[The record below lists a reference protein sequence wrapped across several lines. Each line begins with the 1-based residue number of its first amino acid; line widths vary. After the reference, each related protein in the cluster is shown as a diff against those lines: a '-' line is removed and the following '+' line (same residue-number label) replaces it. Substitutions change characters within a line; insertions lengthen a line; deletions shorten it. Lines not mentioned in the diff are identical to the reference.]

1 MLGLVLDVELNATY
15 IIKGGEGLV
24 GSDVT
29 SGVLRDRGNVS
40 QITDA

>member
-1 MLGLVLDVELNATY
+1 MLGLVLDVELDATY
-15 IIKGGEGLV
+15 IIKGGEGPV

-29 SGVLRDRGNVS
+29 SGVLRDGGNVG